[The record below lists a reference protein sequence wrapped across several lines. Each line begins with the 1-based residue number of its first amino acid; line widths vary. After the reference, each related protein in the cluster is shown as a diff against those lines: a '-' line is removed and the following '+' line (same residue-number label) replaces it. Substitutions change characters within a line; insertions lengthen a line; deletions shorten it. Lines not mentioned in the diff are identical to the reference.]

1 MNWLGDLIQKY
12 ISKDNTV
19 LDVGCGI
26 IQALDGLKCKSYLG
40 LDVWLQ
46 YLEQVKNRYSVIKMD
61 VKNDLYQFLDNSF
74 DVVVSL
80 DLVEHLTQ
88 QEAWQVIYHTKRIAR
103 DKVIIFTPSKFE
115 TNDEAVKN
123 AWGLGG
129 CPYQKHQCLLT
140 RQQFEEN
147 SFIMIET
154 PDNALLAMWE
164 KP

>member
-1 MNWLGDLIQKY
+1 MNWLGELIQNY
-12 ISKDNTV
+12 ISKDDTV

-26 IQALDGLKCKSYLG
+26 LFAIDGLKCKSYLG
-40 LDVWLQ
+40 LDIWLA
-46 YLEQVKNRYSVIKMD
+46 YLEQVRDRYSVIKMD

-88 QEAWQVIYHTKRIAR
+88 EEAWRVIYHMKRIAR
-103 DKVIIFTPSKFE
+103 KRVIIFTPSKFE

-123 AWGLGG
+123 AWDLGE
-129 CPYQKHQCLLT
+129 CQYQKHQCLLT
-140 RQQFEEN
+140 QQQFEEN
-147 SFIMIET
+147 GFTMI
-154 PDNALLAMWE
+154 PNADNALLAIWD